1 MIEQPLLQQFA
12 NQLGVTLSQ
21 QQLDQFDRYA
31 QLLVEWNEKNQ
42 FDRNCRAQRDCDQTF
57 CG

>member
-21 QQLDQFDRYA
+21 QQLVPTA
-31 QLLVEWNEKNQ
+31 I
-42 FDRNCRAQRDCDQTF
+42 
-57 CG
+57 GSI